1 MPCTTTCMGTG
12 GGVVGAG
19 RNSRISVEAP
29 PRRVVEGGNP
39 VFALVA
45 AAASA
50 AAQLA
55 HTDACGVEE
64 GCISF
69 FSKKSPA
76 ATTPAQEASRK
87 RPLPASEQEKQLQGY
102 QTHPEQPQDEAAVLK
117 KARATDAPE
126 GRRTKRHDLEQQ
138 QQDEGAEA
146 ALFDEGEGEGDQATA
161 SEQARAAAASA
172 VSLSASAVNTAGSP
186 AAAAAAGDGA
196 EAAAP
201 SKAMQATPKSKGKN
215 LNATK
220 AAASAPAAKAAASAP
235 TAKAAAS
242 APTAKAAASAPAA
255 KAAASAPAAKAA
267 ATAED
272 TDGEASSI
280 SEDEDFEDIDE
291 DEDAS
296 TEGKKT
302 KGRLIVR
309 RIAAS
314 SAEGHR
320 ALALLNGSSSSSS
333 SSSKT
338 GSLFACRVTHPSADI
353 ASAEFD
359 PALFDVKANSDAC
372 GNLYF
377 SVLSDALKRVEEL
390 KNSGAGSAKK
400 QALILTNLFRII
412 IFSCPQSLG
421 AAAYFCLNRVAAD
434 FLNVETGVG
443 DALVLRAMADTYG
456 ASEANLKKEL
466 RRLEDLGL
474 VAEHLNSRVRT
485 LAPPCRLSIH
495 RVFSRMQQI
504 ATCNGKA
511 AQMRKK
517 GLIRELLVAAKG
529 SEPRFI
535 TRFLQ
540 QRMRVGCGFASVYQA
555 IAFAFC
561 LTHNARGNFPAIG
574 DVRTFKGSED
584 AFLAADLEPALMQQ
598 QREAAAEVAAT
609 APPPPR
615 EEGRERQRLLL
626 PSSFAPPTLE
636 LMLSRF
642 DTALRRALCEL
653 PFLDL
658 LLQQLLRGAAAET
671 LSQLCPCTPG
681 VPLLPMLARPT
692 KGYAEV
698 AVHLKDTQ
706 YTCEFK
712 YDGER
717 IQVHVLPLHQFQ
729 ELQKLIECHS
739 NKGLRAAVATSPLK
753 STVSLAEKGEKEGS
767 AINSAANSPLT
778 VRLFSR
784 SQEDVTDRFPDLS
797 RLVLENLASSTQS
810 CVLDAE
816 VVAYDPEQNQL
827 LPFQV
832 LSTRRRKG
840 VEVGEITVQ
849 VALFLFDCMHL
860 NGVSA
865 LDKPLKERRELLHSA
880 IHLSKNPRIQQAK
893 HRETRDEGEFRQ
905 FLMDAIKSNCE
916 GLMVKSLGV
925 DAPYEPSRRC
935 NSWLKVKKDYVEGL
949 TDTVDLVPIGAF
961 YGKGKRSGVFG
972 AYLLAVYDS
981 GAEVFQSTCKAGT
994 GFSNEE
1000 LQSHYERLKDHTICD
1015 KKPYFDCE
1023 LEPDVWLD
1031 ATEVWEC
1038 AAADLSISP
1047 VHTASR
1053 YESSEGK
1060 GVSLRFPRF
1069 LRLREDKKPEQAT
1082 TARELWCLYLN
1093 QFKHHDDPKDLL
1105 EPAAPEASVE
1115 STREAQPVPVEV
1127 VEDAIEGATDE
1138 AGKTEENSSRVD

>member
-1 MPCTTTCMGTG
+1 MGRARRAAPTQPFCIPG
-12 GGVVGAG
+12 RGVPAC
-19 RNSRISVEAP
+19 
-29 PRRVVEGGNP
+29 
-39 VFALVA
+39 
-45 AAASA
+45 AS
-50 AAQLA
+50 L
-55 HTDACGVEE
+55 HFVC
-64 GCISF
+64 CSSF

-235 TAKAAAS
+235 
-242 APTAKAAASAPAA
+242 
-255 KAAASAPAAKAA
+255 AAKAA

-302 KGRLIVR
+302 K
-309 RIAAS
+309 
-314 SAEGHR
+314 
-320 ALALLNGSSSSSS
+320 
-333 SSSKT
+333 

-412 IFSCPQSLG
+412 IFSCPQVCGVAAVFPLAADFALSGKQLGSLLQGWWGGMVAIIGVVSGVLVSLG

-540 QRMRVGCGFASVYQA
+540 QRMRVGCGFASVYQVGCSSSGVQDA
-555 IAFAFC
+555 LGASHAS
-561 LTHNARGNFPAIG
+561 RG
-574 DVRTFKGSED
+574 
-584 AFLAADLEPALMQQ
+584 
-598 QREAAAEVAAT
+598 
-609 APPPPR
+609 
-615 EEGRERQRLLL
+615 
-626 PSSFAPPTLE
+626 
-636 LMLSRF
+636 
-642 DTALRRALCEL
+642 RRALCEL

-706 YTCEFK
+706 YTCEFNFGRQEK
-712 YDGER
+712 R
-717 IQVHVLPLHQFQ
+717 AQTLP
-729 ELQKLIECHS
+729 ED
-739 NKGLRAAVATSPLK
+739 KGLRAAVATSPLK